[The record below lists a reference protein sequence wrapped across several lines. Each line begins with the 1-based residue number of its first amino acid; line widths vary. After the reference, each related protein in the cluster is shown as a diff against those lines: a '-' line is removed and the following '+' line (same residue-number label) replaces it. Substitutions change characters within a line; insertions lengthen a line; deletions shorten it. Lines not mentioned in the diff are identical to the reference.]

1 MGRDGMTAGE
11 RGPVAALAARAALAA
26 PAALVVRA
34 ATGAPLLAPVT
45 ALSVTFL
52 TLSRPQP
59 GALTVGVVVL
69 GILAVSG
76 RAGSLCLIPVC
87 LLGAARAAGPVPAL
101 GGVAAVILVVTVRA
115 ALTRM
120 AGATPAATP
129 PDGPSRGAPGT
140 RGSGAPHCWI
150 AALAVLLLAS
160 FLLPTERPAPASGI
174 DLLGLLGGLVL
185 LAAVTA
191 YPPPPGG
198 LARVTA
204 VAGGLA
210 GAYVLAA
217 GDHAGGRLDGLGLNP
232 NYLGALLV
240 LPLVAAVGLTR
251 LTSRPGWLAPAG
263 VCLAGIAATQS
274 RGAFVAAVAGTA
286 VVLMQGRT
294 LVSKALAAVLTT
306 GVAVALPGLLGAA
319 ERLIAG
325 PRPSSQLS
333 SDNSAREHAARFA
346 ADVAVTHPFR
356 GIGYGMF
363 PAHAARS
370 PSLGSY
376 IATHDDY
383 LRLAAEAGLMTLAV
397 FLILLWLGL
406 RGRRYGEL
414 AVLRAVVVAYA
425 VGLFFANQLANLVVS
440 MPFWLSLG
448 CLLAAPPATASDPR
462 EERRKND
469 RQPGRDQRGRTLRV
483 RPELV

>member
-1 MGRDGMTAGE
+1 MGRDGMTAAR
-11 RGPVAALAARAALAA
+11 RGPVAALADRA
-26 PAALVVRA
+26 V
-34 ATGAPLLAPVT
+34 TGAPLLAPVT

-69 GILAVSG
+69 GILALSG
-76 RAGSLCLIPVC
+76 PAGSLCLIPVC
-87 LLGAARAAGPVPAL
+87 LLGAARAGGPVPAL
-101 GGVAAVILVVTVRA
+101 GGIAAVILVVTVRA
-115 ALTRM
+115 ALTRV
-120 AGATPAATP
+120 AGPALAGTP
-129 PDGPSRGAPGT
+129 PDRPPSGA
-140 RGSGAPHCWI
+140 RGSGAPRCLI
-150 AALAVLLLAS
+150 AALAALLLAS
-160 FLLPTERPAPASGI
+160 YLFPAERPAPVASVDI
-174 DLLGLLGGLVL
+174 LGLLGGLVL

-198 LARVTA
+198 LTRVTA

-210 GAYVLAA
+210 GAYALAA
-217 GDHAGGRLDGLGLNP
+217 GDHADGRLDGLGLNP

-251 LTSRPGWLAPAG
+251 RTSRPGWLVPAG

-274 RGAFVAAVAGTA
+274 RGAFVAAVVGTA
-286 VVLMQGRT
+286 VVLMQGRA
-294 LVSKALAAVLTT
+294 LVSKALAAVVAT
-306 GVAVALPGLLGAA
+306 GTAVALPGLFGAA
-319 ERLIAG
+319 ERLVAG

-346 ADVAVTHPFR
+346 ADVAISHPFR

-363 PAHAARS
+363 PFHAARS
-370 PSLGSY
+370 PALGSY

-383 LRLAAEAGLMTLAV
+383 LRLAAEAGLLTLGV
-397 FLILLWLGL
+397 FAILLWLGL
-406 RGRRYGEL
+406 RGRRHGEL

-448 CLLAAPPATASDPR
+448 CLLAAPPATAPDPR
-462 EERRKND
+462 EESGKND